1 MNEIVGKRI
10 VNDTVYYRVNWVG
23 YSSKDNT
30 WEPDTNLQNS
40 RVAIARFEK
49 NFKTKKVPKK

>member
-1 MNEIVGKRI
+1 MVHKWPERRCSAGL
-10 VNDTVYYRVNWVG
+10 
-23 YSSKDNT
+23 
-30 WEPDTNLQNS
+30 PDTNLQNS